1 MQVRSSF
8 LQKPVVIQ
16 QKKLVQIEQHFVAR
30 CLFAKNT
37 VYVVLFQ
44 QKTVSSFCDPTQNN
58 DKLL

>member
-44 QKTVSSFCDPTQNN
+44 HKTVSSFCDPTQNN